1 MQIMRMVEEEDLG
14 GRCFAILLGW
24 GSTCMRVG
32 HGDARVVAVP
42 IISILHWPN
51 VLAMP
56 ESIDQPFSPSSFLQ

>member
-1 MQIMRMVEEEDLG
+1 MRMVEEEDLG
-14 GRCFAILLGW
+14 GRCSATRLGW

-32 HGDARVVAVP
+32 RGDARVP
-42 IISILHWPN
+42 ISIHWPN